1 MADFFL
7 DEPVAQQP
15 VAASDPAADFLAT
28 EQAEL
33 DRDGHF
39 MIFEKL
45 AFFFCN
51 KLYKFAILKWKK
63 FFSFFFNYTKLT

>member
-7 DEPVAQQP
+7 DEPVAQPP

-45 AFFFCN
+45 AFFVISFTN
-51 KLYKFAILKWKK
+51 LRFWNGKIL
-63 FFSFFFNYTKLT
+63 

>member
-7 DEPVAQQP
+7 DEPVAQPP

-45 AFFFCN
+45 AF
-51 KLYKFAILKWKK
+51 L
-63 FFSFFFNYTKLT
+63 

>member
-45 AFFFCN
+45 AFF
-51 KLYKFAILKWKK
+51 L
-63 FFSFFFNYTKLT
+63 